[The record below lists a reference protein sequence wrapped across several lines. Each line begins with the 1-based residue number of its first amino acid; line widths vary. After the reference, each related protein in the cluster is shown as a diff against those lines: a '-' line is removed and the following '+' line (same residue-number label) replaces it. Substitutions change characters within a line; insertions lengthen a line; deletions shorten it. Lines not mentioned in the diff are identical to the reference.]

1 MFTSPP
7 FITTIVVVAF
17 AYAPC
22 QLQKG
27 GTYPARPL
35 IVLLLKVNQIKLPL
49 VGDGGGCDIALG
61 IFHLL
66 TPRGRERIG
75 EVEKERRKRQNEKKI
90 WGGGSCS
97 RVLTS
102 LIFFFITPNLTT
114 IEGCFQQYFLLFSFS
129 HSRLHKVP
137 LKFKFL

>member
-66 TPRGRERIG
+66 TPRGREN
-75 EVEKERRKRQNEKKI
+75 RRGGRKK
-90 WGGGSCS
+90 GGKDKMRKKNLGQG
-97 RVLTS
+97 VL
-102 LIFFFITPNLTT
+102 
-114 IEGCFQQYFLLFSFS
+114 C
-129 HSRLHKVP
+129 
-137 LKFKFL
+137 